1 MPIQRSAFD
10 VKRLMDWVANHVAPI
25 SAESLGWLAV
35 IFLHS
40 ATVPTLLAVLT
51 GLSDRLPTVDLVLLV
66 WAGLTALFA
75 QAAVQKNFLQI
86 ITITAGFIVQA
97 SLMALIFFK

>member
-1 MPIQRSAFD
+1 MAQFD
-10 VKRLMDWVANHVAPI
+10 VKKLLAWVKAHMAPI
-25 SAESLGWLAV
+25 SAETLGWLAV

-40 ATVPTLLAVLT
+40 ATIPSLLAVLT
-51 GLSDRLPTVDLVLLV
+51 GLSGRMPSVDLVLLV

-75 QAAVQKNFLQI
+75 QATVQRNFLQI
-86 ITITAGFIVQA
+86 ITITIGFIVQS